1 MLGENFQDPHERAGV
16 AGHTGL
22 GDGDDGEALLARDAG
37 DEAAVVRVL
46 LDALENGGAGVLRLV
61 RVADVER
68 DVLLTHGE
76 DGALVEHLRA
86 DVAQL
91 AQFTVGEMAD
101 GRGIVHDARVGHQN
115 AGDVCPVFVDVGV
128 QRRRCQRTGDVA
140 AAAGEGTDA
149 PVGHHA
155 VEAGNDHAAVARG
168 AAQRLVG
175 RVGIHRAVEA
185 ELHPLGGVEELVA
198 EVLGHQ
204 PRGEVFAAR
213 GQLVL
218 FDALLH
224 LRPQGVEVGIQVEL
238 QTAVVRDLE
247 IARADHVEN
256 FLAAH
261 AVFDVRGAEVQ
272 KVGDLVVAGKALAG
286 RGHDDH
292 AAGLVGLHDGLD
304 LGELLGVGERR
315 AAEFQNLKHFLYSSS
330 ILAKNAGS
338 PQERAR
344 SARAKASATV
354 MGPVQTVSLPVRR

>member
-1 MLGENFQDPHERAGV
+1 MS
-16 AGHTGL
+16 
-22 GDGDDGEALLARDAG
+22 
-37 DEAAVVRVL
+37 
-46 LDALENGGAGVLRLV
+46 
-61 RVADVER
+61 
-68 DVLLTHGE
+68 
-76 DGALVEHLRA
+76 
-86 DVAQL
+86 
-91 AQFTVGEMAD
+91 
-101 GRGIVHDARVGHQN
+101 
-115 AGDVCPVFVDVGV
+115 
-128 QRRRCQRTGDVA
+128 
-140 AAAGEGTDA
+140 AGEGTDA

-330 ILAKNAGS
+330 ILAKNTGS
-338 PQERAR
+338 PHERAR